1 MRMLKRLIL
10 LSLTILMSLNFVHTV
25 NAYEYGSIELAFN
38 NEYATNIS
46 FSIYKIGDCIDGSLV
61 QYVPSSDFSNIM
73 SDLKSLVT
81 ANDCENVIEESMN
94 YIYENDI
101 QPIDTKLADNDGNV
115 LFEELDIGLYLI
127 TQDEYSDKFEAETF
141 LVQMPMNIDSSMKY
155 NIVAVPKYTDKTGVK
170 NDDKETPDKLVNVKT
185 GDDQDI
191 TPYIVTLGISV
202 ITFLLIYVFMKSD
215 KKDVK

>member
-1 MRMLKRLIL
+1 
-10 LSLTILMSLNFVHTV
+10 
-25 NAYEYGSIELAFN
+25 
-38 NEYATNIS
+38 
-46 FSIYKIGDCIDGSLV
+46 
-61 QYVPSSDFSNIM
+61 
-73 SDLKSLVT
+73 
-81 ANDCENVIEESMN
+81 
-94 YIYENDI
+94 
-101 QPIDTKLADNDGNV
+101 
-115 LFEELDIGLYLI
+115 
-127 TQDEYSDKFEAETF
+127 
-141 LVQMPMNIDSSMKY
+141 MNIDSSMKY